1 MAGSGIPVRKR
12 VQAPSAPGFYR
23 SCASRRT
30 MGSAHRAGW
39 FRGSYECCLRQ
50 RVPGPLW
57 RWAGEIICILGS
69 NRGKTI
75 RPRLWREGNAPLLVP
90 SVPPFPLR
98 GKSPQGNRGA
108 FPSGVSPVVRFSI
121 PRSGII
127 KLIAQRA
134 IPPPFEPSAPFE
146 PSEPGPPQAAHY
158 LCFTI

>member
-1 MAGSGIPVRKR
+1 MVAAPAAGGGISVRKR

-57 RWAGEIICILGS
+57 RWAGDIICILGS

-75 RPRLWREGNAPLLVP
+75 RPRLWREGNAPL
-90 SVPPFPLR
+90 FPCGDFPRR
-98 GKSPQGNRGA
+98 GKFAFHSALGLISTSMHCTTKSSPSGGKVVPKVPKGAHFLRASARLYGFPFRGA
-108 FPSGVSPVVRFSI
+108 E
-121 PRSGII
+121 
-127 KLIAQRA
+127 L
-134 IPPPFEPSAPFE
+134 
-146 PSEPGPPQAAHY
+146 
-158 LCFTI
+158 